1 MWYVLCGLRHV
12 VSITTVLL
20 TIKTQ
25 VIDNQ
30 FTFVAALGPD
40 HLIHEFIILGATSI
54 EVIIFW
60 LCSLSLRDD

>member
-25 VIDNQ
+25 VIDYQ
-30 FTFVAALGPD
+30 FAFVATLRPD
-40 HLIHEFIILGATSI
+40 HLIHEFVILGATSI
-54 EVIIFW
+54 EVIVFW
-60 LCSLSLRDD
+60 LCSLGLRDD